1 LLGTALFVAAAA
13 LSGWAWID
21 SGQWAYLL
29 TALGF
34 AAIVPSSV
42 RRPVKRVDGEATA
55 TPPSPRWATT
65 LALAGGALIIVGF
78 ALRWLGS

>member
-1 LLGTALFVAAAA
+1 MQEAVVVTGAGGGIGRACV
-13 LSGWAWID
+13 SR
-21 SGQWAYLL
+21 L

-34 AAIVPSSV
+34 AALVPSSV